1 MIYMVVILMLLLL
14 GMGLVLWQ
22 RPFIVKGLR
31 MAYRSGRLGPDIN
44 EKEAFANRT
53 IHCSNPCAWDRHP
66 LYNQHQLS
74 DARLAELESLRTTAF
89 IVIQDGKLVFEK
101 YWDPFY
107 ANVPIN
113 SFSVAKS
120 IVSILIGIAIKDD
133 LLQLDHTVGRYI
145 HSFSKGEKRHITI
158 RHLLTMSSGLSWRE
172 TEGGAFSDN
181 AEAYYG
187 EDLSAVIDRLRVKR
201 PPGEVYR
208 YASGNTQIL
217 GMILQHVYGMSISAL
232 TSDRLWGKIEAQYPA
247 YWNLDR
253 PDGMEKAFCCF
264 YATPLDFA
272 RIGQL
277 YLNNGEW
284 KGTQILDSRYVSESL
299 KPLPIY
305 DIWTQKTN
313 INYGL
318 HWWLA
323 KYGGQEYF
331 YARGIRGQYIIC
343 NRTLN
348 TVIVRMGHK
357 RNPVERHTGHPPDL
371 FDHINAGL
379 EIIKSN
385 PH

>member
-1 MIYMVVILMLLLL
+1 MIYVFMILLLLLL

-31 MAYRSGRLGPDIN
+31 MAYKSGRLGPDIN

-53 IHCSNPCAWDRHP
+53 IRSSNAAVWDMHP
-66 LYNQHQLS
+66 HYNQHQLS
-74 DARLAELESLRTTAF
+74 AEKLADLEGLRTTSF
-89 IVIQDGKLVFEK
+89 VVIKDGQLLFEN
-101 YWDPFY
+101 YWDPFKRET
-107 ANVPIN
+107 PIN

-120 IVSILIGIAIKDD
+120 IVSILIGIAIKEGR
-133 LLQLDHTVGRYI
+133 LELDQAVGRYI
-145 HSFSKGEKRHITI
+145 SSFSQGEKQHITI
-158 RHLLTMSSGLSWRE
+158 RHLLSMSSGLSWRE

-187 EDLSAVIDRLRVKR
+187 QDLAAVIDRLSVRR

-217 GMILQHVYGMSISAL
+217 AMVLQHIYGQTISDL
-232 TSDRLWGKIEAQYPA
+232 VSDRLWDKIEAEYPA

-253 PDGMEKAFCCF
+253 PNGMEKAFCCF
-264 YATPLDFA
+264 YATPIDFA

-277 YLNNGEW
+277 YLNNGTW
-284 KGTQILDSRYVSESL
+284 NGKQIVDPQFVKESL
-299 KPLPIY
+299 TPLPIY

-318 HWWLA
+318 HWWLV
-323 KYGGQEYF
+323 KYQGLDYF

>member
-1 MIYMVVILMLLLL
+1 MTYMLVILLVLFLVL
-14 GMGLVLWQ
+14 ALVLWQ

-31 MAYRSGRLGPDIN
+31 MAYKSGRLGPDIN
-44 EKEAFANRT
+44 EKEAFANRE
-53 IHCSNPCAWDRHP
+53 IHCANPQAWPMDP
-66 LYNQHQLS
+66 LYNHHRLS
-74 DARLAELESLRTTAF
+74 EESLDKLINLRTTAF
-89 IVIQDGKLVFEK
+89 VVIKDGQLLFEN
-101 YWDPFY
+101 YWETF
-107 ANVPIN
+107 NRETPIN

-120 IVSILIGIAIKDD
+120 IVSILIGIAIKDG
-133 LLQLDHTVGRYI
+133 LLALDDNVGKHI
-145 HSFSKGEKRHITI
+145 GSFQQGEKRHITI
-158 RHLLTMSSGLSWRE
+158 RHLLSMSSGLSWRE
-172 TEGGAFSDN
+172 TEGGALSDN

-187 EDLSAVIDRLRVKR
+187 QDLAAVINRLSVKR
-201 PPGEVYR
+201 PPGKVYR

-217 GMILQHVYGMSISAL
+217 GMVLQSIYGRSISDL
-232 TSDRLWGKIEAQYPA
+232 TSERIWGEIGAQYPA

-253 PDGMEKAFCCF
+253 PGGMEKAFCCF
-264 YATPLDFA
+264 YATPLDFG

-277 YLNNGEW
+277 YLNNGVW
-284 KGTQILDSRYVSESL
+284 KGKQILQSEYVAESL
-299 KPLPIY
+299 TPLPIY

-318 HWWLA
+318 HWWLV
-323 KYGGQEYF
+323 KYQGQDYF

-343 NRTLN
+343 NRTLK